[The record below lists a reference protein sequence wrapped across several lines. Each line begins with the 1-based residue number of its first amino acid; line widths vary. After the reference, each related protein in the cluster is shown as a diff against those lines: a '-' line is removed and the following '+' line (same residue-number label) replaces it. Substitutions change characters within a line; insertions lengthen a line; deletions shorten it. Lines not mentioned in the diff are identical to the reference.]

1 MQSQTVR
8 AAAVGFESPPA
19 QKNVLS
25 DSAFEGIFVHESAPR
40 KAHISRPGHRSSA
53 FQGDMTEISHNTL
66 GQVGALETCRILL
79 TG

>member
-8 AAAVGFESPPA
+8 TAAVGFESPPA
-19 QKNVLS
+19 QKKSLS
-25 DSAFEGIFVHESAPR
+25 DSAFVGIFHESAPR

-53 FQGDMTEISHNTL
+53 FRGDMIETSHNSL
-66 GQVGALETCRILL
+66 GQVGELERCLILP